1 MPKRFELVVFD
12 WDGTLMDS
20 TAAIAEAIQDAC
32 RDLGQPVPDDERARY
47 VIGLGLHDSLAHVAP
62 GLDVADYPRMIERYR
77 VHFLRRDGGTRLF
90 DGARELLDELREEG
104 YLLGVATG
112 KSRRGLDRAMA
123 DCGLAGSFDMTRC
136 ADEGHSKPHPGML
149 QALIDGLATTP
160 AQTLMIGDTTHDV
173 QMAQAAGASALA
185 LTHGAHGRE
194 ALQRSAPLALL
205 DDLPALRQWLRA
217 TS

>member
-20 TAAIAEAIQDAC
+20 AAAIAEAIQEAC

-47 VIGLGLHDSLAHVAP
+47 VIGLGLNDALAHVAP
-62 GLDVADYPRMIERYR
+62 GLDVADYPRMIDRYR
-77 VHFLRRDGGTRLF
+77 VHFLRRDGGTKLF
-90 DGARELLDELREEG
+90 DGARELLDELRDEG

-123 DCGLAGSFDMTRC
+123 DSGLAGFFDMTRC

-149 QALIDGLATTP
+149 QAIIDGLATTP
-160 AQTLMIGDTTHDV
+160 EQTLMIGDTTHDV

-194 ALQRSAPLALL
+194 ALQSSAPLALL
-205 DDLPALRQWLRA
+205 DDLPALRLWLRA
-217 TS
+217 AA

>member
-20 TAAIAEAIQDAC
+20 AAAIAEAIQEAC

-47 VIGLGLHDSLAHVAP
+47 VIGLGLNDALAHVAP
-62 GLDVADYPRMIERYR
+62 GLDVADYPRMIDRYR
-77 VHFLRRDGGTRLF
+77 VHFLRRDGGTKLF
-90 DGARELLDELREEG
+90 DGARELLDELRDEG

-123 DCGLAGSFDMTRC
+123 DSGLAGVFDMTRC

-149 QALIDGLATTP
+149 QAIIDGLATTP
-160 AQTLMIGDTTHDV
+160 EQTLMIGDTTHDV

-194 ALQRSAPLALL
+194 ALQSSAPLALL
-205 DDLPALRQWLRA
+205 DDLPALRLWLRA
-217 TS
+217 AA

>member
-20 TAAIAEAIQDAC
+20 AAAIAEAIQESC

-47 VIGLGLHDSLAHVAP
+47 VIGLGLHDAVAHVAP
-62 GLDVADYPRMIERYR
+62 GLDVADYPQMIDRYR
-77 VHFLRRDGGTRLF
+77 LHFLRRDGGTRLF
-90 DGARELLDELREEG
+90 DGARELLDELRNEG

-112 KSRRGLDRAMA
+112 KSRRGLDRAIEG
-123 DCGLAGSFDMTRC
+123 CGLAGVFDMTRC

-149 QALIDGLATTP
+149 QAIIDGLATTP
-160 AQTLMIGDTTHDV
+160 EQTLMIGDTTHDI

-194 ALQRSAPLALL
+194 VLQSAAPLALL

-217 TS
+217 AA